1 MDSIETKS
9 EVNNSENINNEDNN
23 ILGQKDKSIN
33 SLNTFNRY
41 QIKLN
46 YYQSDEFNH
55 LNQGQRCNCQNDHHK
70 HIGNIGNN
78 YIFHKKYVFGPL
90 IHIFFWIFCH
100 IGNVIGWLIWL
111 YAAGDFY
118 PKQLYYV
125 LDILCIIVEYY
136 LTMSYITEPGIIPRK
151 CPEYAIKEMEL
162 NENTDEKNKE
172 EKNKEEIPSIYLE
185 RRCDTCQIMRPP
197 GASHCRVCDN
207 CVMGF
212 DHHCLFI
219 SNCVGKRN
227 RKYFVLF
234 LFYGGIF
241 AIICTC
247 LVIRIMFYVFITKY
261 DETLLVIWKNNP
273 FLFILSIILCL
284 LCLLFIFNPFKFLCQ
299 LLCSSITGYVLFWTI
314 WFKNIERGK
323 APSYYT
329 PLLFIAFGIALGLT
343 LFIVSNFVAQIYE
356 ISRKLTIKQDFAIK
370 DKLKE
375 NELNNRSNEA
385 LNEYIKK
392 FSLKEKIFNLF
403 EFIFEKID
411 DSLIIPERD
420 LVENSS

>member
-1 MDSIETKS
+1 M
-9 EVNNSENINNEDNN
+9 
-23 ILGQKDKSIN
+23 
-33 SLNTFNRY
+33 
-41 QIKLN
+41 
-46 YYQSDEFNH
+46 
-55 LNQGQRCNCQNDHHK
+55 
-70 HIGNIGNN
+70 
-78 YIFHKKYVFGPL
+78 
-90 IHIFFWIFCH
+90 
-100 IGNVIGWLIWL
+100 
-111 YAAGDFY
+111 GDFY
-118 PKQLYYV
+118 PKPLYYA

-162 NENTDEKNKE
+162 NENTE
-172 EKNKEEIPSIYLE
+172 EKNKEEIPNIYLE

-273 FLFILSIILCL
+273 FLFILSL
-284 LCLLFIFNPFKFLCQ
+284 
-299 LLCSSITGYVLFWTI
+299 
-314 WFKNIERGK
+314 
-323 APSYYT
+323 
-329 PLLFIAFGIALGLT
+329 
-343 LFIVSNFVAQIYE
+343 
-356 ISRKLTIKQDFAIK
+356 
-370 DKLKE
+370 
-375 NELNNRSNEA
+375 
-385 LNEYIKK
+385 
-392 FSLKEKIFNLF
+392 
-403 EFIFEKID
+403 
-411 DSLIIPERD
+411 
-420 LVENSS
+420 

>member
-1 MDSIETKS
+1 
-9 EVNNSENINNEDNN
+9 
-23 ILGQKDKSIN
+23 
-33 SLNTFNRY
+33 
-41 QIKLN
+41 
-46 YYQSDEFNH
+46 
-55 LNQGQRCNCQNDHHK
+55 
-70 HIGNIGNN
+70 
-78 YIFHKKYVFGPL
+78 
-90 IHIFFWIFCH
+90 
-100 IGNVIGWLIWL
+100 
-111 YAAGDFY
+111 
-118 PKQLYYV
+118 
-125 LDILCIIVEYY
+125 
-136 LTMSYITEPGIIPRK
+136 MSYITEPGIIPRK
-151 CPEYAIKEMEL
+151 CPEYAIKEMEI
-162 NENTDEKNKE
+162 NENTE

-241 AIICTC
+241 AIISTC

-299 LLCSSITGYVLFWTI
+299 LLCCSITGYVLFWTI

-323 APSYYT
+323 SPSYYT

-385 LNEYIKK
+385 LNEYIKN
-392 FSLKEKIFNLF
+392 FSFKEKIFNLF